1 MSPLTVYVFPA
12 NNVPLIAPDK
22 GVDSLMGEAGVITA
36 CQRSFVSS
44 VLVQETN
51 PVTKI
56 AMKYVNFCFIIL
68 I

>member
-1 MSPLTVYVFPA
+1 MYVFPA
-12 NNVPLIAPDK
+12 NNVPLIAPDN
-22 GVDSLMGEAGVITA
+22 GVDSLIGEAGVITA

-56 AMKYVNFCFIIL
+56 AIKYVNFCFIIL
-68 I
+68 N